1 MSFEDLLWLLYGH
14 PKHDPSGTGSIGDLA
29 KFGVSAVQTCDGP
42 AGVRRA
48 TSSTYFPCAALLAST
63 FDAVLIREIGSVI
76 GAEAAEVDFD
86 LLLAPGLC
94 MQRHPLCGRNFEYF
108 SEDPL
113 VSGVS
118 AAAYVRGVQAHGV
131 GATVKHFAG
140 NGREYTRRIEHDVVS
155 ERAMREIYLRGFER
169 AVKEAKPWAVMTAY
183 NGINGYRSGENHGL
197 VTGILR
203 DEWGFDGLV
212 MTDWNTTIQ
221 LWREVAAGNDV
232 KMPRDADKCSADGD
246 GASQAHVAFD
256 YDYLPLSTMRQSAKR
271 VLELALKSRRFAR
284 ERRGRN

>member
-1 MSFEDLLWLLYGH
+1 MSISAFVLSVLLVSELALQCRATPALDETTVAGHALVARRAAGEGMVLLKNERSTLPLAKGSDVALFGSFGDYFPG
-14 PKHDPSGTGSIGDLA
+14 GTGSSKVVPVRTVDI
-29 KFGVSAVQTCDGP
+29 P
-42 AGVRRA
+42 AG
-48 TSSTYFPCAALLAST
+48 L
-63 FDAVLIREIGSVI
+63 REAGFR
-76 GAEAAEVDFD
+76 VD
-86 LLLAPGLC
+86 
-94 MQRHPLCGRNFEYF
+94 
-108 SEDPL
+108 
-113 VSGVS
+113 
-118 AAAYVRGVQAHGV
+118 
-131 GATVKHFAG
+131 
-140 NGREYTRRIEHDVVS
+140 IEHDVVS

>member
-1 MSFEDLLWLLYGH
+1 MSISAFVLSVLLVSELALLCRATPALDETTVAGH
-14 PKHDPSGTGSIGDLA
+14 ALVARRAAGEGMVLLKNERSTLPLA
-29 KFGVSAVQTCDGP
+29 KGADVALFGSFGD
-42 AGVRRA
+42 
-48 TSSTYFPCAALLAST
+48 
-63 FDAVLIREIGSVI
+63 
-76 GAEAAEVDFD
+76 
-86 LLLAPGLC
+86 
-94 MQRHPLCGRNFEYF
+94 
-108 SEDPL
+108 
-113 VSGVS
+113 
-118 AAAYVRGVQAHGV
+118 
-131 GATVKHFAG
+131 
-140 NGREYTRRIEHDVVS
+140 
-155 ERAMREIYLRGFER
+155 MREIYLRGFER